1 VRGLDVR
8 AIGRQIRD
16 MDGEGFI
23 LLEFFPDTDAPGM
36 QATVNAAI
44 DRANEVAE
52 AAGQDNGIAG
62 FRCSDCLPSPHGY
75 FFTTERA
82 SIPAAVPVWVDGFE
96 QALASDGVTG
106 TLRQVREQRPPGD
119 SDTRRATVAV
129 VTVSGWQPR
138 DRQEGRGVVRP
149 AWESSAE
156 RGEALSAWAR
166 DWTSQGQPVDLYLMR
181 NGSVLIPASFAARAM
196 TPLTY
201 CTLAWWPDPEH
212 YRWVSFWSSG
222 RIVIA
227 CRDTTS
233 GWATELA
240 GITTALRELAP
251 VTEHAI
257 VRRAY
262 TVSSDQSVVY
272 SMPGAHPNPQWQR
285 DVILYLGAHLPD
297 QDADHILDAA
307 PVMLLTD
314 THLARAAVPPRW
326 TDTDLGNGRHLFT
339 IDDPAPWL
347 TDPGPDPDT
356 LAAARADLAPLLW
369 QPPASAP

>member
-1 VRGLDVR
+1 MRGLDVR

-23 LLEFFPDTDAPGM
+23 LLEFIPDTDARGM

-44 DRANEVAE
+44 DRANEVAQ

-62 FRCSDCLPSPHGY
+62 FRCSDTLPSPQGY
-75 FFTTERA
+75 FFSTERA
-82 SIPAAVPVWVDGFE
+82 SIPAAVPVWMNAFE
-96 QALASDGVTG
+96 QALGEDGITG
-106 TLRQVREQRPPGD
+106 RLRQIRNQSRPGYAD
-119 SDTRRATVAV
+119 SRLATIAV
-129 VTVSGWQPR
+129 VSLSGWKLKR
-138 DRQEGRGVVRP
+138 EEGREDVQA
-149 AWESSAE
+149 AWESDPNAADMVRS
-156 RGEALSAWAR
+156 WAR
-166 DWTSQGQPVDLYLMR
+166 DWTSQGRSVGLYLIR
-181 NGSVLIPASFAARAM
+181 DGSVLIPASFATLAM
-196 TPLTY
+196 NPLTH
-201 CTLAWWPDPEH
+201 CALTWWPDPDH
-212 YRWVSFWSSG
+212 YRWVSFCSSG

-227 CRDTTS
+227 CRDTTG
-233 GWATELA
+233 GWATELDA
-240 GITTALRELAP
+240 ITTALRELAP
-251 VTEHAI
+251 VSEHAI

-262 TVSSDQSVVY
+262 TVSHDSNVFY
-272 SMPGAHPNPQWQR
+272 SMPGPHPNIQHQR
-285 DVILYLGAHLPD
+285 ALAHYVGYAAPD